1 MIGQVTDLRFFPHV
15 TLFGGSSLSP
25 DKRAGL
31 FKTAN
36 SVLVP
41 AVSIG
46 SMSLRDKMNDKEPL
60 SVRVVT
66 YQFYVKQAKN
76 KSGRREKKQE
86 KHKKKLPLD

>member
-46 SMSLRDKMNDKEPL
+46 SVSLREKMNNKEPL
-60 SVRVVT
+60 SVRVRGQT
-66 YQFYVKQAKN
+66 DRGF
-76 KSGRREKKQE
+76 
-86 KHKKKLPLD
+86 